1 MELQH
6 TPHLGATILP
16 HIHHRARMAHARSG
30 MVWSTLLLC
39 LCAGA
44 AQAQVYRSVGPNG
57 HVSFSDRPG
66 STAATAAAGH
76 ASSGSSPSPSSSG
89 ATSELPYALRQTASR
104 YPVTLYT
111 TTDCAPCDSARR
123 LLAQRGI
130 PFTERSVST
139 EADIKALQQL
149 SGQEQLPFATMGRQH
164 LIGLEY
170 GEWQRYLDLA
180 GYPQTSALPA
190 GWKPT
195 PATPLTT
202 PAPAAAPQA
211 APPPA
216 SASTKPA
223 LPALP
228 PRGITPTNPTGIT
241 F

>member
-16 HIHHRARMAHARSG
+16 HTHHRARMAHASRG
-30 MVWSTLLLC
+30 AAALLLC

-57 HVSFSDRPG
+57 HVSFSDRPS
-66 STAATAAAGH
+66 STAATSAAGH
-76 ASSGSSPSPSSSG
+76 ASSGPSSSSNG
-89 ATSELPYALRQTASR
+89 AASELPYALRQTASR

-123 LLAQRGI
+123 LLVQRGI
-130 PFTERSVST
+130 PFAERSVST

-190 GWKPT
+190 GWKPA

-216 SASTKPA
+216 AASAKPA